1 MPVLKDLLIEE
12 MRDLLHAENQLV
24 AALPKMAK
32 AAHEPKLKAAFESH
46 LEQTKGHVE
55 RLKQAFELLG
65 AAAKAK
71 PCKAMMEMC
80 IRDRGSHGRS
90 SNRRGS
96 VRADSRGAT

>member
-1 MPVLKDLLIEE
+1 VPVLKDLLIEE

-55 RLKQAFELLG
+55 
-65 AAAKAK
+65 
-71 PCKAMMEMC
+71 P
-80 IRDRGSHGRS
+80 
-90 SNRRGS
+90 
-96 VRADSRGAT
+96 